1 LISDRDVPVA
11 DSIEREATMSG
22 KRRHD
27 EREVKRKLSAL
38 ARGVAV
44 DPGAL
49 APHGSYSRPDFV
61 RRGYYVDQPFVC
73 QACGVSQTWTAAQQK
88 WWYEVAKGSLFST
101 AKLCR
106 SCRRRESATE
116 TASLRDGDPN
126 PYKSPRLLLSK
137 IRSDIEPKLLSAGYR
152 PVARKLPGERRAP
165 FIDYSRS
172 DDLFSV
178 SWDRHE
184 GRLAAELLTDGGTA
198 LRAIAAAEFS
208 GVRSTSDIEDR
219 LAPFMASVRSF
230 LDSLCHPRPELESR
244 TELSPPDNLTEA

>member
-1 LISDRDVPVA
+1 LPSA

-27 EREVKRKLSAL
+27 EREVKRKLNAL

-44 DPGAL
+44 DLRAL
-49 APHGSYSRPDFV
+49 APHGSYSQPDFV
-61 RRGYYVDQPFVC
+61 RRGYYVDMPFVC
-73 QACGVSQTWTAAQQK
+73 QVCGIPQTWTAAQQK

-106 SCRRRESATE
+106 SCRRRESARE
-116 TASLRDGDPN
+116 EAGLRGGGPN
-126 PYKSPRLLLSK
+126 PYKSPRILLSK

-152 PVARKLPGERRAP
+152 PVGRNSHGERRALC
-165 FIDYSRS
+165 IDYSRS

-178 SWDRHE
+178 SWDQHNW
-184 GRLAAELLTDGGTA
+184 RLAAELLTDGGTS

-208 GVRSTSDIEDR
+208 GVRSTSDIEVR
-219 LAPFMASVRSF
+219 LAPFMASVWSF
-230 LDSLCHPRPELESR
+230 LDGLGDPRPEQESR
-244 TELSPPDNLTEA
+244 RELSPPHNPTDA